1 MPFRVKDILID
12 VLQPQPCP
20 NHSLIA
26 CHFFCTHLV
35 SCHFGCSHQ
44 ISCHLGCSLQ
54 ISCHWNPTLVTC
66 HFQCTHIGSVCPAGT
81 IVCPGGSIACPGG
94 SIVCGGSVLE
104 QTPIDPGVIRERIK
118 AELAAAQAAEE
129 AAAEAMKPQTLEQ
142 VDLLEG
148 KLKEALTYLGR
159 RREELSKKK

>member
-20 NHSLIA
+20 NHTLIT
-26 CHFFCTHLV
+26 CHFHCTHLI
-35 SCHFGCSHQ
+35 SCHF
-44 ISCHLGCSLQ
+44 GCSLQ
-54 ISCHWNPTLVTC
+54 ISCHFGCSLQISCQYHSLVTC
-66 HFQCTHIGSVCPAGT
+66 HLYCTQVGSICPGGS

-94 SIVCGGSVLE
+94 SIACGGSIFE
-104 QTPIDPGVIRERIK
+104 QTPVDPAVIRERMK
-118 AELAAAQAAEE
+118 AEIAAAQAAEE
-129 AAAEAMKPQTLEQ
+129 VLAEAMRPQTLEQ

-148 KLKEALTYLGR
+148 KLKEALADLGR